1 MDNVGSATSE
11 GIEFDTTFLVS
22 ENFELS
28 AGYSHNKAELSADY
42 SDGRGEGADAIDGQD
57 LPFTPDTKYN
67 LTGRFS
73 FEVMGME
80 GHAQLNYVHTDAMW
94 NDIFLAKREQMK
106 AYSLLNGSIG
116 VQSDKWTA
124 ELYAENLTNEVADLY
139 INTADAVRLVTV
151 NKPRTIGARF
161 GMKFN

>member
-1 MDNVGSATSE
+1 
-11 GIEFDTTFLVS
+11 
-22 ENFELS
+22 
-28 AGYSHNKAELSADY
+28 
-42 SDGRGEGADAIDGQD
+42 
-57 LPFTPDTKYN
+57 
-67 LTGRFS
+67 
-73 FEVMGME
+73 ME
-80 GHAQLNYVHTDAMW
+80 GHTQLNYVHTDAMW

>member
-1 MDNVGSATSE
+1 
-11 GIEFDTTFLVS
+11 
-22 ENFELS
+22 
-28 AGYSHNKAELSADY
+28 
-42 SDGRGEGADAIDGQD
+42 
-57 LPFTPDTKYN
+57 
-67 LTGRFS
+67 
-73 FEVMGME
+73 
-80 GHAQLNYVHTDAMW
+80 
-94 NDIFLAKREQMK
+94 
-106 AYSLLNGSIG
+106 